1 MANYK
6 NYKNEDID
14 LDVLIESLNENDL
27 KLDLIRKNIIDPDQ
41 QKAVFNAMND
51 IVDGMKQG
59 VVLVNSN
66 KGYGL
71 QDFSGK
77 RSNVSE
83 GLDTYGHAAAFI
95 GKKIREAKIIQQAAQ
110 QAAQQEAKQEVQ
122 QEAQQTNTE
131 EPNINLNHT
140 SQEDINTDK
149 QQQQEQQQQA
159 EIPKIDEWA
168 LSKYGNTDN
177 KITPVGDLSQIKTNL
192 IVYKDRVVLDNYIAQ
207 KSPEQLGQAILKMI
221 ESQRKSVTI
230 KYNNKDHTFNM
241 KYVIGYIL
249 DKLSNNNQFDSVS
262 LDNGNILNFIPDSYF
277 KNKTGMARML
287 VYNLKD
293 KKIYSVS
300 AYNNPKFKNKVIS
313 EYNQQYAG
321 ISPLTDIFK

>member
-95 GKKIREAKIIQQAAQ
+95 GKKIREAKIIHQATQQAT
-110 QAAQQEAKQEVQ
+110 Q

-168 LSKYGNTDN
+168 LSKYGNTDD

-230 KYNNKDHTFNM
+230 KYNNKDHIFNM

-249 DKLSNNNQFDSVS
+249 DKLSNNNQFDSVP

-287 VYNLKD
+287 VYNLQD

>member
-1 MANYK
+1 MAYK

-77 RSNVSE
+77 RSNISE

-95 GKKIREAKIIQQAAQ
+95 GKKIREAKIIQQATQ
-110 QAAQQEAKQEVQ
+110 QEAQQEAKQET
-122 QEAQQTNTE
+122 QQTNTE
-131 EPNINLNHT
+131 EPNINLNYK
-140 SQEDINTDK
+140 SQEDINTAK
-149 QQQQEQQQQA
+149 KQQQEQQQQE

-177 KITPVGDLSQIKTNL
+177 KITPVGDLSKIKTNL
-192 IVYKDRVVLDNYIAQ
+192 IVYKDRVVLDNYISQ

-230 KYNNKDHTFNM
+230 KYNNKDHIFNM

-287 VYNLKD
+287 VYNLQD

>member
-77 RSNVSE
+77 RSNISE

-95 GKKIREAKIIQQAAQ
+95 GKKIREAKIIQQATQ
-110 QAAQQEAKQEVQ
+110 QAAQ

-131 EPNINLNHT
+131 EPSINLNHT

-168 LSKYGNTDN
+168 LSKYGNTDD

-192 IVYKDRVVLDNYIAQ
+192 IVYKDRVVLDNYISQ

-230 KYNNKDHTFNM
+230 KYNNKDHIFNM

-249 DKLSNNNQFDSVS
+249 DRLSNNNQFDSVP
-262 LDNGNILNFIPDSYF
+262 LDNGNILNCIPDSYF

>member
-95 GKKIREAKIIQQAAQ
+95 GKKIREAKIIQQAT
-110 QAAQQEAKQEVQ
+110 QQEAKQEAK

-131 EPNINLNHT
+131 EPNINLNYK
-140 SQEDINTDK
+140 SQEDINTNK
-149 QQQQEQQQQA
+149 QQQQEQQQQ
-159 EIPKIDEWA
+159 EEKPKIDEWA

-192 IVYKDRVVLDNYIAQ
+192 IVYKDRVVLDNYIAK

-230 KYNNKDHTFNM
+230 KYNNKDHIFNM

-287 VYNLKD
+287 VYNLQD

>member
-1 MANYK
+1 MAYK

-95 GKKIREAKIIQQAAQ
+95 GKKIREAKIIQQATQ
-110 QAAQQEAKQEVQ
+110 QEAQQEAK

-131 EPNINLNHT
+131 EPNININYK

-177 KITPVGDLSQIKTNL
+177 KITPVGDLSKIKTNL
-192 IVYKDRVVLDNYIAQ
+192 IVYKDRVVLDNYIAK

-230 KYNNKDHTFNM
+230 KYNNKDHIFNM

-287 VYNLKD
+287 VYNLQD

>member
-95 GKKIREAKIIQQAAQ
+95 GKKIREAKIIQQATQ
-110 QAAQQEAKQEVQ
+110 QATQ

-168 LSKYGNTDN
+168 LSKYGNTDD

-192 IVYKDRVVLDNYIAQ
+192 IVYKDRVVLDNYISQ

-230 KYNNKDHTFNM
+230 KYNNKDHIFNM

-249 DKLSNNNQFDSVS
+249 DKLSNNNQFDSVP

-287 VYNLKD
+287 VYNLQD

>member
-14 LDVLIESLNENDL
+14 LDILIESLNENDL

-95 GKKIREAKIIQQAAQ
+95 GKKIREAKIIQQATQ
-110 QAAQQEAKQEVQ
+110 QATQQEAQQEAKQ
-122 QEAQQTNTE
+122 TNTE
-131 EPNINLNHT
+131 EPDINLNHT
-140 SQEDINTDK
+140 SQEDINTAK
-149 QQQQEQQQQA
+149 QQQQEQQQQV

-168 LSKYGNTDN
+168 LSKYGN

-230 KYNNKDHTFNM
+230 KYNNKDHIFNM

-249 DKLSNNNQFDSVS
+249 DKLSNNNQFDSVP

-287 VYNLKD
+287 VYNLQD

>member
-51 IVDGMKQG
+51 IVNGMKQG

-66 KGYGL
+66 KGSGL
-71 QDFSGK
+71 QDFSGV
-77 RSNVSE
+77 RSNKTD
-83 GLDTYGHAAAFI
+83 GPIDTYGHAAAFI
-95 GKKIREAKIIQQAAQ
+95 GKKIREAKIIQQATQ
-110 QAAQQEAKQEVQ
+110 QAAQ

-131 EPNINLNHT
+131 EPSINLNHT

-168 LSKYGNTDN
+168 LSKYGNTDD

-192 IVYKDRVVLDNYIAQ
+192 IVYKDRVVLDNYISQ

-230 KYNNKDHTFNM
+230 KYNNKDHIFNM

-249 DKLSNNNQFDSVS
+249 DKLSNNNQFDSVP

>member
-1 MANYK
+1 MAYK

-77 RSNVSE
+77 RSNISE

-95 GKKIREAKIIQQAAQ
+95 GKKIREAKIIQQATQ
-110 QAAQQEAKQEVQ
+110 QEAQQEAKQET
-122 QEAQQTNTE
+122 QQTNTE
-131 EPNINLNHT
+131 EPNINLNYK
-140 SQEDINTDK
+140 SQEDINTAK
-149 QQQQEQQQQA
+149 KQQQEQQQQE

-177 KITPVGDLSQIKTNL
+177 KITPVGDLSKIKT
-192 IVYKDRVVLDNYIAQ
+192 
-207 KSPEQLGQAILKMI
+207 
-221 ESQRKSVTI
+221 
-230 KYNNKDHTFNM
+230 
-241 KYVIGYIL
+241 
-249 DKLSNNNQFDSVS
+249 KLSH
-262 LDNGNILNFIPDSYF
+262 
-277 KNKTGMARML
+277 
-287 VYNLKD
+287 
-293 KKIYSVS
+293 
-300 AYNNPKFKNKVIS
+300 
-313 EYNQQYAG
+313 
-321 ISPLTDIFK
+321 